1 MMKKQIPID
10 STTLGALD
18 TKLLFLQSQLYSDLD
33 TIWEAGN
40 LVSVLLIGS
49 SLPNQHLRKGLLS
62 LVQELH
68 RWSVLCPSP
77 LKTGHS
83 APSQLNQQ
91 RVLAGYGS
99 PHVGCP
105 PNVAIPTLWKP
116 GHPLVML
123 QRMEVQVIITAPH
136 PLSRLRRS
144 LLPTLFTQLLP
155 LSSAKAFS
163 SLFPLQKT
171 LKAFKT
177 KSQEGSG
184 IRGVVSK
191 KPVLW
196 VSKYKNIRP
205 QPSSRIKREG

>member
-33 TIWEAGN
+33 PIWEAGN
-40 LVSVLLIGS
+40 SVSVLLIGF

-68 RWSVLCPSP
+68 RWSVLCPRL

-99 PHVGCP
+99 PHVGRP
-105 PNVAIPTLWKP
+105 PNVAVPTLWKP
-116 GHPLVML
+116 GYPLVML

-136 PLSRLRRS
+136 PLPRLRRS

-155 LSSAKAFS
+155 LSSTKAFS
-163 SLFPLQKT
+163 PLFPLQEDT
-171 LKAFKT
+171 LGF
-177 KSQEGSG
+177 QDQMPG
-184 IRGVVSK
+184 R
-191 KPVLW
+191 
-196 VSKYKNIRP
+196 
-205 QPSSRIKREG
+205 